1 MCGLYD
7 LSKAASF
14 RDRHALS
21 KRGARL
27 RKRGRCPARRV
38 LAAPGE
44 PDPLE
49 RLADSPGTD
58 RALRELCERAA
69 RRFDFVPAPQA
80 HDPWP
85 KP

>member
-1 MCGLYD
+1 MDISLHPAPASPSPASLWAGALDAILRFGETGCPRASRRAAD
-7 LSKAASF
+7 L
-14 RDRHALS
+14 
-21 KRGARL
+21 
-27 RKRGRCPARRV
+27 
-38 LAAPGE
+38 
-44 PDPLE
+44 LE